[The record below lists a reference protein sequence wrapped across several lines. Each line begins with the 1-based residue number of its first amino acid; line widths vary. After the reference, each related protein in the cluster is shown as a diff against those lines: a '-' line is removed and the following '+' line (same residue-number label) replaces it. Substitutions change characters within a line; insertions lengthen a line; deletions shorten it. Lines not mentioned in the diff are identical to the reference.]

1 MADTVVP
8 ADAPETVVVVRRPLW
23 QSITRWVAI
32 VLLGIAALLLAVYV
46 LLDTAPGHRF
56 IVSRLAAY
64 TTETGLNIKVG
75 RIKGSIYNRMEL
87 VDLRVSDT
95 KGVFLT
101 APSAVID
108 WHPFQFFWNHI
119 DVNSMEAPLVTMT
132 RAVDLKP
139 SDPNAPLLPD
149 IDIDIDRLKVD
160 RLVLVKGVTGQS
172 HLVRIDGATHIASG
186 RAQLVAN
193 ADALRGPGIAGGD
206 RLRLTLDAVPKD
218 DRLTIKASL
227 DAPGDGVVAAMSGT
241 KAPLAV
247 RVDGKGDWKSWTGKG
262 IATLGGQNLAN
273 LDLGAA
279 NGTFTIRGLTHPGL
293 YMAGP
298 VERLTAGGMMID
310 VAATLDKRKA
320 TTRMTLKSS
329 ALAVAANGLFDLGEN
344 TFGNVVVDARLLTPG
359 AILPNLAGRDAMAH
373 LTLDGPFATP
383 TIGYSISA
391 AALSFNGTGVEGL
404 AASGKATVDAKHVLV
419 PVNARA
425 RRVTGLNAAA
435 GNLLT
440 NVSAIGD
447 FAYANGKLLSD
458 NLKLKS
464 DRIDATAIVV
474 ADLPSGRYT
483 GALKGRVN
491 DYTIDGIGIVNLTT
505 DAKLVSVPSGGF
517 GIKGHV
523 VARTKRIFNGGV
535 SDFLGGNALVSSDV
549 GYDTN
554 GLITFNNVKLTAPQF
569 TLYRGAGSYSP
580 NGQLLFA
587 GDGLSKAYGPVSARV
602 TGTASAPVAVIRAPR
617 PGMGVGLSGL
627 EATIRGKGDGYAV
640 IAKGDTAYGAFGADV
655 FIRTGKV
662 LTVQVNQGT
671 QLAGINLL
679 GNLQQTPAGPFAGTL
694 KFAGSGVNGVATLAA
709 EGDVQ
714 RADFDARAYNA
725 KIPGAV
731 DFTIG
736 RALAT
741 GTIILYPNAPRVLA
755 DVQLANLR
763 YGDTVL
769 AVARAKIDYANRTG
783 TVQAMAN
790 GSSGVPFT
798 MGLSGQLRP
807 DLWLVAVQGKANGI
821 AFRTPRPA
829 RIEPIN
835 GEYKLQPTQIVF
847 DKGTARI
854 AGSYGKDT
862 TLQARLDKLDLS
874 VANALVPGLNIDG
887 VATGSVD
894 YVQRDGG
901 TVPNIDTQMTVT
913 GFTRSSAEIVSQPVD
928 ITLVGRLTAEGGD
941 VRALVKRGTTTVGRM
956 QANLAPLGSGAYWS
970 DRLMSAPLTGGI
982 RYNGPAGVLFS
993 LTGLPNQQASGGIA
1007 VAADF
1012 GGQLGSPQLNG
1023 IVRADHLTYINTAYG
1038 TKLTDMQLAGR
1049 FTRDRLEITNL
1060 EAKAGQGTV
1069 SAKGWIGLAADA
1081 GFPLQLDA
1089 TLQNATLADSDALSG
1104 TATGTISVTNGKQ
1117 GGLIKGDLRIPNARY
1132 EVVYQGQAEV
1142 PELKGVRRKSDGPR
1156 PHTAPAADSNFKLDL
1171 RIRAANQLFVSGM
1184 GLESEWSLNMRVGGT
1199 SASPTVSGSAE
1210 VVRGT
1215 YSFAGKRFDINRGN
1229 VRFSGNA
1236 LSDPDIDISATTD
1249 TNGITAVIN
1258 IGGTGQRPQIT
1269 FTSTPTLP
1277 QDEVLSRLLF
1287 GTNPENLSAVEALQ
1301 LAAALN
1307 SLRGGGGGLGGLGK
1321 LRSGLGIDRLRIL
1334 GADDVTG
1341 RGTALAAGK
1350 YITRNIYIEIITDAR
1365 GFTATQ
1371 LEISLTKSL
1380 SILSQMSS
1388 FGGSGASVK
1397 YQKNF

>member
-1 MADTVVP
+1 MAEATAPDDV
-8 ADAPETVVVVRRPLW
+8 PETAVTPRRPLW
-23 QSITRWVAI
+23 RAVARWIAI
-32 VLLGIAALLLAVYV
+32 VLAGIVALLLLVYV
-46 LLDTAPGHRF
+46 LLDTSLGHRF

-64 TTETGLNIKVG
+64 TTETGVNIKVG
-75 RIKGSIYNRMEL
+75 RIKGSIYGRMEL

-95 KGVFLT
+95 KSVFLT

-108 WHPFQFFWNHI
+108 WRPFQFFWNHI
-119 DVNSMEAPLVTMT
+119 DVASMEAPLVTMT
-132 RAVDLKP
+132 RSPVLKP

-149 IDIDIDRLKVD
+149 IDIDIGRLKVG
-160 RLVLVKGVTGQS
+160 RLVLAKDVTGQP
-172 HLVRIDGATHIASG
+172 HLVRLDGSAHIASG

-193 ADALRGPGIAGGD
+193 ADALKGPGIAGGD
-206 RLRLTLDAVPKD
+206 KLRLTLDAVPAAN
-218 DRLTIKASL
+218 RLAIKVAL

-241 KAPLAV
+241 KAPLTI
-247 RVDGKGDWKSWTGKG
+247 RVDGKGDWTSWTGRG
-262 IATLGGQNLAN
+262 LATLGGQNFAN

-298 VERLTAGGMMID
+298 VERLTAGGMTVDISS
-310 VAATLDKRKA
+310 TLDKRKA
-320 TTRMTLKSS
+320 TTRMTLTSS
-329 ALAVAANGLFDLGEN
+329 ALAVAANGLVDLGEN
-344 TFGNVVVDARLLTPG
+344 RFGNVAMDARLLTPG
-359 AILPNLAGRDAMAH
+359 AILPNLAGRDVMAH
-373 LTLDGPFATP
+373 LALDGPFATP
-383 TIGYSISA
+383 MIGYNISA

-404 AASGKATVDAKHVLV
+404 TASGKATVDADHVMV
-419 PVNARA
+419 PVNARV
-425 RRVTGLNAAA
+425 RRVTGVNAAA
-435 GNLLT
+435 GGLLT
-440 NVSAIGD
+440 NVGAVGD
-447 FAYANGKLLSD
+447 FAYSNGKLLSD

-474 ADLPSGRYT
+474 ADLPSGHYT

-491 DYTIDGIGIVNLTT
+491 DYTIDGIGIVDLTT

-523 VARTKRIFNGGV
+523 VARTKRIFNG
-535 SDFLGGNALVSSDV
+535 SAADFLGGNALVSSDV

-554 GLITFNNVKLTAPQF
+554 GLITFDNVKLSAPQF
-569 TLYRGAGSYSP
+569 TMYRGAGRYAPDGRIS
-580 NGQLLFA
+580 FD
-587 GDGLSKAYGPVSARV
+587 GDGLSKAYGPVSAQV
-602 TGTASAPVAVIRAPR
+602 TGTASAPVIVIRAPR
-617 PGMGVGLSGL
+617 PGVGVGLSGL
-627 EATIRGKGDGYAV
+627 EATIRGQGDGYAV
-640 IAKGDTAYGAFGADV
+640 IAKGDTTYGPFGADLL
-655 FIRTGKV
+655 IRTGKV

-671 QLAGINLL
+671 RFAGIDLL
-679 GNLQQTPAGPFAGTL
+679 GTLEQTTAGPFAGRL
-694 KFAGSGVNGVATLAA
+694 QFAGSGVNGVATLAA

-714 RADFDARAYNA
+714 RADFDARAFNA
-725 KIPGAV
+725 KIPGAI

-736 RALAT
+736 RALAK
-741 GTIILYPNAPRVLA
+741 GTIILYPSGPRVLA

-763 YGDTVL
+763 YGGTML
-769 AVARAKIDYANRTG
+769 SVARAKIDYANQAG
-783 TVQAMAN
+783 TVQALAN

-798 MGLSGQLRP
+798 MGLSAQLQP
-807 DLWLVAVQGKANGI
+807 KLWLVALQGRANGI

-829 RIEPIN
+829 RIEPLD
-835 GEYKLQPTQIVF
+835 GEYKLQPTRIEF
-847 DKGTARI
+847 DKGSARI
-854 AGSYGKDT
+854 AGSYGANT

-887 VATGSVD
+887 VATGSID
-894 YVQRDGG
+894 YVQPADAE
-901 TVPNIDTQMTVT
+901 VPDIDTRMTIT

-928 ITLVGRLTAEGGD
+928 ITLLGRLTAAGGEA
-941 VRALVKRGTTTVGRM
+941 RALIKRGTTTVGRM
-956 QANLAPLGSGAYWS
+956 QANLAPLGAGASWS
-970 DRLMSAPLTGGI
+970 ERLMSAPLTGGI

-993 LTGLPNQQASGGIA
+993 LTGLANQQASGGVA

-1012 GGQLGSPQLNG
+1012 GGRLGAPQLNG
-1023 IVRADHLTYINTAYG
+1023 ILRADNLTYINTAYG
-1038 TKLTDMQLAGR
+1038 TKLTNMQLAGR
-1049 FTRDRLEITNL
+1049 FTSDRLEITRL
-1060 EAKAGQGTV
+1060 DAKAGEGSV
-1069 SAKGWIGLAADA
+1069 SAHGWIGLAADA
-1081 GFPLQLDA
+1081 GFPMQLDA
-1089 TLQNATLADSDALSG
+1089 TLQNATLADSDSLAG
-1104 TATGTISVTNGKQ
+1104 TATGTISVTNAKG
-1117 GGLIKGDLRIPNARY
+1117 GGLIKGDLRIPDARY

-1142 PELKGVRRKSDGPR
+1142 PELAGVRRKSDP
-1156 PHTAPAADSNFKLDL
+1156 APGHAIPPPPSNFKLDL

-1199 SASPTVSGSAE
+1199 SAAPVVSGAAE
-1210 VVRGT
+1210 IVRGT
-1215 YSFAGKRFDINRGN
+1215 YNFAGKRFDIDRGT
-1229 VRFSGNA
+1229 VRFAGGP

-1258 IGGTGQRPQIT
+1258 IGGTGQRPQVT

-1307 SLRGGGGGLGGLGK
+1307 SLRGGGGGLNPLGK
-1321 LRSGLGIDRLRIL
+1321 LRGSLGIDRLRIL
-1334 GADDVTG
+1334 GADEAGG